1 MQHDMPRRAAKK
13 LQSGT
18 RARTSPTSRAF
29 SAHKHKP
36 QCKFTVSAEIERRL
50 CYLIGW
56 RETCAT
62 CVRHLSIEIKK
73 QESNLCQY
81 LVQFH
86 ALPMCTGVRP
96 RVCTFSHA
104 LCVVAQKGQPRQG
117 GLGSPAPQAAA
128 WATCSASARGPAA
141 TRAVAAADC
150 PRAFLAPT
158 HSHKH
163 EEVVYSRESCRVVR
177 CPMLSYHITSHAI
190 T

>member
-141 TRAVAAADC
+141 TRPW
-150 PRAFLAPT
+150 PRRTAPGPSWPRHT
-158 HSHKH
+158 AISMKRWYI
-163 EEVVYSRESCRVVR
+163 VVNRVEL
-177 CPMLSYHITSHAI
+177 CDAPC
-190 T
+190 